1 MFKGGRT
8 RCAPT
13 VRIARR
19 LMVVGEDIILPIRG
33 LSNISLPCVKGG
45 DEVRVG
51 GIVSKNNPPPT
62 SWEPPLHKGA
72 FGEFAFETDTQW
84 APLRGW

>member
-1 MFKGGRT
+1 MGAT
-8 RCAPT
+8 T

-51 GIVSKNNPPPT
+51 GIVSKKQSPT
-62 SWEPPLHKGA
+62 HFVGA
-72 FGEFAFETDTQW
+72 PFTQRGLWLVCLWNGRPFGAKC
-84 APLRGW
+84 P